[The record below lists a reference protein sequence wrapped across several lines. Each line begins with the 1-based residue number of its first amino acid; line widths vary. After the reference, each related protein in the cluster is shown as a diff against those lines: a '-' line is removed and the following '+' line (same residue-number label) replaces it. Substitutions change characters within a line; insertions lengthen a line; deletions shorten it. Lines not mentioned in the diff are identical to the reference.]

1 MARRCLRGLPSTSP
15 SREMPNQP
23 DSKAVGRHVK
33 EHLLTGSLLG
43 WDMRATTAQNG
54 LARSPKTRLKSTMNL
69 VLPERSRAPSL
80 KPTNYRLGTFAQWV
94 GVTELV
100 ARSGYGPHGL
110 IRA

>member
-54 LARSPKTRLKSTMNL
+54 LAQSPKTRLKSTMNL

-80 KPTNYRLGTFAQWV
+80 KPTNYRYSPIDTNFPYLRFSEVRGEFHP
-94 GVTELV
+94 G
-100 ARSGYGPHGL
+100 S
-110 IRA
+110 